1 MKVILCFQ
9 TFELGVLQFQNGL
22 YIYSSNFANEKLAT
36 KTACLDLTEYDL
48 FNSVK
53 KTSNQLFQIFAQM
66 VEDVKKRKDLIKML
80 KIEQTDTD
88 MMVLFKLGK
97 FKQDKSKFY
106 VIS

>member
-9 TFELGVLQFQNGL
+9 TFELGVLQFKNGV
-22 YIYSSNFANEKLAT
+22 YTYSSNLANEELAT
-36 KTACLDLTEYDL
+36 KTACLNLTEYDL
-48 FNSVK
+48 FNSIK
-53 KTSNQLFQIFAQM
+53 RTSNQLFSIFSKI

>member
-1 MKVILCFQ
+1 MARIRLA
-9 TFELGVLQFQNGL
+9 GIIPMGDG
-22 YIYSSNFANEKLAT
+22 FALMHRK
-36 KTACLDLTEYDL
+36 
-48 FNSVK
+48 
-53 KTSNQLFQIFAQM
+53 
-66 VEDVKKRKDLIKML
+66 DVKKRKDLIKML

>member
-1 MKVILCFQ
+1 MKVVLCFQ
-9 TFELGVLQFQNGL
+9 SFELGVLQFKKGL
-22 YIYSSNFANEKLAT
+22 YIYSSNLANEKLAT
-36 KTACLDLTEYDL
+36 RMACLNLTEYDL
-48 FNSVK
+48 FNSIK
-53 KTSNQLFQIFAQM
+53 KTSNQLFSIFSKI
-66 VEDVKKRKDLIKML
+66 VEDVKKRKDLMKML